1 MASAVAAVLTRPYW
15 PGVLARW
22 SLDPFALLLV
32 LAVGAAYAWGC
43 RQAASSGRPV
53 PRSWTVYF
61 GAGLAVLTVAL
72 CSPLDAYADTLFSV
86 HMSQHLLLELAVPP
100 LLLLG
105 NPTAVAIRAR
115 PRLRQPLRHP
125 VVHAVGHPL
134 VGWLALPAA
143 NWGAHWSPLYD
154 AAIRSN
160 PLHAV
165 EHGVFLTAGL
175 LFWTPILGRPAAGR
189 TLPHGVRMIYILL
202 AAPLETFLA
211 FAIFSESRALYPAYA
226 AVHRTWGPSVL
237 ADQRAGA
244 AVMWVVGDAGLVLAL
259 LLTAA
264 AWMRHEERITAMLE
278 AAEDA
283 AAAQPGPSDTLSGR
297 QDPREVPSP

>member
-1 MASAVAAVLTRPYW
+1 VAPAHVLALTRPDW
-15 PGVLARW
+15 PGVLVRW
-22 SLDPFALLLV
+22 TLDPFALLLV
-32 LAVGAAYAWGC
+32 LAVGAAYAWAC
-43 RQAASSGRPV
+43 RQAASSGRAV
-53 PRSWTVYF
+53 PRSWILWF
-61 GAGLAVLTVAL
+61 GAGLGVLAVAL
-72 CSPLDAYADTLFSV
+72 CSPLDTYADTLFSA
-86 HMSQHLLLELAVPP
+86 HMTQHLLLELCVPP

-115 PRLRQPLRHP
+115 PRLRRPLRHP
-125 VVHAVGHPL
+125 AVHAVGHPL

-160 PLHAV
+160 PVHAM
-165 EHGVFLTAGL
+165 EHGLFLTAGL

-189 TLPHGVRMIYILL
+189 TLPHGARMVYILL

-211 FAIFSESRALYPAYA
+211 FAIFSERRNLYPAYA
-226 AVHRTWGPSVL
+226 GVHRAWGPSVL

-259 LLTAA
+259 LVTAA

-278 AAEDA
+278 AAEDSVSGR
-283 AAAQPGPSDTLSGR
+283 PGPR
-297 QDPREVPSP
+297 AVPSP